1 MVSDAPELDAP
12 SFVDSVVQPP
22 MGDAGSAHAVR
33 DDIVDPAPV
42 PPPPV
47 KRDGPTYPVV
57 VNSEVQHF
65 LDRFTGERRDL
76 VGLWINRSSRY
87 LGMMREVLKSRG
99 MPEDLAFTAMIE
111 SGFNPVAVSRAGAV
125 GLWQFM
131 AGTARRYGLRVDK
144 WVDERRD
151 PEKSTFAAA
160 AYLNDLYRQFGSWWL
175 AQAAYNAGEM
185 NVAKAIKATGSKDFW
200 VLAQSRFLHRETKE
214 FVPRIQAA
222 AVIGR
227 DPLRYGFDTRD
238 ATVTGFEKV
247 SVPASTDLKSLAQSS
262 GVAFDMLRS
271 LNPTLVREVTPPD
284 GPYDLRVPL
293 GTGTGVLAAL
303 DEPRR
308 QMVARRTASVDRAS
322 LRQTSATSKSDVH
335 VVRPRDTVSSIAKR
349 YGISTDDVLRWN
361 QIDKPARIRPGDRL
375 RVADSRV
382 PYDRERHAG
391 GR

>member
-1 MVSDAPELDAP
+1 M
-12 SFVDSVVQPP
+12 
-22 MGDAGSAHAVR
+22 
-33 DDIVDPAPV
+33 
-42 PPPPV
+42 
-47 KRDGPTYPVV
+47 KRDEPAYPVV
-57 VNSEVQHF
+57 LNSQVQHF

-76 VGLWINRSSRY
+76 VSLWMNRSSRY

-185 NVAKAIKATGSKDFW
+185 SVTRAIKATGSKDFW

-214 FVPRIQAA
+214 FVPQIQAA

-238 ATVTGFEKV
+238 ATIVGFEKV
-247 SVPASTDLKSLAQSS
+247 SVPASTSLKWLAQSS
-262 GVAFDMLRS
+262 GVSFDTLRS
-271 LNPTLVREVTPPD
+271 LNATLVRDMTPPD
-284 GPYDLRVPL
+284 GRYELRVPL
-293 GTGTGVLAAL
+293 GSGPGVLAAL
-303 DEPRR
+303 SEPRR
-308 QMVARRTASVDRAS
+308 EIVARNTAAVQRAA
-322 LRQTSATSKSDVH
+322 LRKAEPVVRGDVH
-335 VVRPRDTVSSIAKR
+335 IVRPRDTVSGIAKR
-349 YGISTDDVLRWN
+349 YGVSTHDLLRWN
-361 QIDKPARIRPGDRL
+361 QIDKPAQIRPGDRL
-375 RVADSRV
+375 RVADSRL
-382 PYDRERHAG
+382 PNERERHAG